1 MMLTMYDPF
10 SGNMYGFDSS
20 VVTSMI
26 STNCY
31 SKTEIDGKLSAVL
44 KLCGQKATASQLPK
58 SGNEVGDVWIVED
71 EEAEYAW
78 IKSLKWERLGPI
90 LDQSSYAT
98 TNYVDTLVGTVP
110 SVYNSVV
117 AYIEAV
123 ANVASNALP
132 AATFNSFVTT
142 NSQAIAAAK
151 KAGDDA
157 QTGLDNFKT
166 AQLVF
171 ESTVQEISTLIDPS
185 TKVVTADTNFSRR
198 KTYYK
203 LEGGDYVA
211 LVRGTDYEAMESVAD
226 FGVTVYEQ
234 QGFSVSA
241 IISKVNEL
249 VAAGNSLI
257 SAHKQAA
264 VEVVE

>member
-10 SGNMYGFDSS
+10 SGNMYGFDTS
-20 VVTSMI
+20 VITSLI
-26 STNCY
+26 AIDCY
-31 SKTEIDGKLSAVL
+31 TKSEIDSKLSAVL

-90 LDQSSYAT
+90 LDLTSYAT
-98 TNYVDTLVGTVP
+98 TNYVNTLVGTIP

-123 ANVASNALP
+123 ASVANSALP
-132 AATFNSFVTT
+132 AATFNSFVST
-142 NSQAIAAAK
+142 NSQAVAAAK

-157 QTGLDNFKT
+157 KTGLDNFKT

-171 ESTVQEISTLIDPS
+171 EATVQEISALIDSS
-185 TKVVTADTNFSRR
+185 TKVATTDTNFSRR

-203 LEGGDYVA
+203 LEGGEYVA
-211 LVRGTDYEAMESVAD
+211 LVRGTDYEAMESIAD
-226 FGVTVYEQ
+226 FGITVYEQ